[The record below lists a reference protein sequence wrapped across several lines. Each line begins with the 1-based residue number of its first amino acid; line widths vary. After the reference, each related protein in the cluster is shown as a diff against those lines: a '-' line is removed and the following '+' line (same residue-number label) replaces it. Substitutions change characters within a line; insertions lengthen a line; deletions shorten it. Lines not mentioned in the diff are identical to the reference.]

1 MLVDHNGQPI
11 ASKSSELQDE
21 QTASLGGIT
30 SRWPEHP
37 SRGLTPQRLVE
48 ITDAAER
55 GNIAAQH
62 ELFADMEEK
71 DGHIA
76 TELGKRKLAL
86 LGLEW
91 QLEPP
96 PNASAAEQKMTE
108 EVAEWLDQLDM
119 EDLLFDMADALG
131 HGFAAIEMPWD
142 TTGKVWLPKK
152 LEHRTQSWFQFQGT
166 ELRLRSDSQVEGE
179 ALNPF
184 NWIVHRHKS
193 RSGIAQRVGLH
204 RALVWPFVFKSYSL
218 RDLAEFLEIY
228 GLPMRL
234 GKYPPG
240 ATDKEK
246 ATLLRAV
253 ASIGHSAAGII
264 PDGMEIEFQ
273 NAANGSHDPFA
284 WMVDWCERTES
295 KIILGGTLTTQ
306 ADGKSSTNALGKV
319 HDEVRKDLRNADAKQ
334 LARTVTA
341 QLVWPMLQ
349 LNKPGITPDRCPR
362 FSFNLTEPESL
373 EQFANA
379 LPKLAQSGMRIPLAW
394 AHDRLQI
401 PLAQQDETILQAPAK
416 PAVAPPVEALR
427 YRAVLKAASG
437 EVLPAD
443 QLAIDEA
450 GGKLDGQA
458 VEDAAARM
466 LAPVIEALKQGA
478 SPEQAQDMLAELFD
492 SMPEQDMAELL
503 ARAIFVAD
511 LWGRL
516 HA

>member
-1 MLVDHNGQPI
+1 MLVDHNGQPFP
-11 ASKSSELQDE
+11 SRTSDLQDE
-21 QTASLGGIT
+21 QTAALGGIA

-55 GNIAAQH
+55 GEIAAQH

-96 PNASAAEQKMTE
+96 PNASAAEKKLTE
-108 EVAEWLDQLDM
+108 EVAEWLDNLDM

-131 HGFAAIEMPWD
+131 HGFAPIEMPWD

-152 LEHRTQSWFQFQGT
+152 LEHRPQSWFQFTKG
-166 ELRLRSDSQVEGE
+166 ELRLRSDSSHEGE
-179 ALNPF
+179 ALRPF
-184 NWIVHRHKS
+184 NWIVHKHKS
-193 RSGIAQRVGLH
+193 RSGIAPRVGLH
-204 RALVWPFVFKSYSL
+204 RALVWPFVFKNYSV

-240 ATDKEK
+240 ATEKEK
-246 ATLLRAV
+246 TTLLRAV

-273 NAANGSHDPFA
+273 AAANGTHEPFA
-284 WMVDWCERTES
+284 WMVEWAERTES

-334 LARTVTA
+334 LGRTVTA
-341 QLVWPMLQ
+341 QLVWPMVQ

-362 FSFNLTEPESL
+362 FRFNLTEAENL
-373 EQFANA
+373 EQFANS
-379 LPKLAQSGMRIPLAW
+379 LPKLAEGGMRIPVSW
-394 AHDRLQI
+394 AHERLQI
-401 PLAQQDETILQAPAK
+401 PMAGKNEPILMPSK
-416 PAVAPPVEALR
+416 PAPVAPVEPLR
-427 YRAVLKAASG
+427 YRVALKAESG

-443 QLAIDEA
+443 QVAVDQA
-450 GGKLDGQA
+450 NDRLDGSA
-458 VEDAAARM
+458 IEDAAAKM
-466 LAPVIEALKQGA
+466 LAPVIEALTQGA

-492 SMPEQDMAELL
+492 QMPEQDMAELL
-503 ARAIFVAD
+503 GRVIFVAD
-511 LWGRL
+511 LWGRISG
-516 HA
+516 

>member
-1 MLVDHNGQPI
+1 MLVDHNGQPF

-21 QTASLGGIT
+21 QTAALGGIA

-55 GNIAAQH
+55 GDIAAQH

-76 TELGKRKLAL
+76 TELGKRKLAV

-91 QLEPP
+91 QLLPP
-96 PNASAAEQKMTE
+96 PNATAAEKKLAE
-108 EVAEWLDQLDM
+108 EVADWLNNLDM

-131 HGFAAIEMPWD
+131 HGFSAIEMPWD

-152 LEHRTQSWFQFQGT
+152 LEHRPQRWFQFKAS
-166 ELRLRSDSQVEGE
+166 ELRLRSESQADGE
-179 ALNPF
+179 ALRPF
-184 NWIVHRHKS
+184 NWIIHKHKS
-193 RSGIAQRVGLH
+193 RSGITQRVGLH
-204 RALVWPFVFKSYSL
+204 RALVWPFVFKNYSV

-264 PDGMEIEFQ
+264 PEGMEIEFQ
-273 NAANGSHDPFA
+273 NAASGTHEPFA

-306 ADGKSSTNALGKV
+306 ADGKSSTHALGKV

-341 QLVWPMLQ
+341 QVVWPMVL
-349 LNKPGITPDRCPR
+349 LNKPGMTPDRCPR
-362 FSFNLTEPESL
+362 FSFNLTEAESL
-373 EQFANA
+373 EQFAKS
-379 LPKLAQSGMRIPLAW
+379 LPKLAESGMCIPVSW
-394 AHDRLQI
+394 AHERLQI
-401 PLAQQDETILQAPAK
+401 PMAGKDEPILQVAK
-416 PAVAPPVEALR
+416 PPPTAPVEALR
-427 YRAVLKAASG
+427 YRVALKAENG
-437 EVLPAD
+437 DVLPAD
-443 QLAIDEA
+443 QLAVDEA
-450 GGKLDGQA
+450 SGKLDGQA

-492 SMPEQDMAELL
+492 TMPEQDMAELL

-511 LWGRL
+511 LWGRIN
-516 HA
+516 A